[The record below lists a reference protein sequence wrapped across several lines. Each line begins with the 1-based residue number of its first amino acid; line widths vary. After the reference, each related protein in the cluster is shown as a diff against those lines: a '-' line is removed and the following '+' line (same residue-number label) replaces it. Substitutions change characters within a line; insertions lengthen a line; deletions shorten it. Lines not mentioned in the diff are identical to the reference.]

1 MKRLIGIAVLIGV
14 GVALALVARFGLS
27 AVIQALAALGWTGFL
42 LVVVFHLGL
51 FILMGASWWLLGRQ
65 RPEAEL
71 RNFVWGR
78 LIRDSASE
86 ALPFSQLGGYVLG
99 ARALTLSGVSAR
111 FAVASTVVDI
121 SLELIAQCLYAL
133 LGVAL
138 LFRLE
143 PRNHL
148 VIPILAG
155 LLAMSVLAGGFLV
168 IQARGF
174 GVLERMGAAL
184 GARWLAGRAH
194 LVQELER
201 EIRAIHDHRLMLGL
215 CLLGHFFCWL
225 GNGVEAWL
233 TLRWMNVHIGVAG
246 ALVIDSLLYGMR
258 SLAFFLPGAIGLQEG
273 GYIMLGALFGISP
286 PAALALSFIRRGRD
300 LAIGV
305 PALLVWQLLEGWRAV
320 RGVTQR

>member
-155 LLAMSVLAGGFLV
+155 LLAMSVLAG
-168 IQARGF
+168 
-174 GVLERMGAAL
+174 MGAAL

-305 PALLVWQLLEGWRAV
+305 PALLIWQLLEGWRAV

>member
-155 LLAMSVLAGGFLV
+155 LL
-168 IQARGF
+168 GF
-174 GVLERMGAAL
+174 GVLERVGAAL

-305 PALLVWQLLEGWRAV
+305 PALLIWQLLEGWRAV